1 MAVAA
6 DTSDI
11 LAPARAPAANRFR
24 LAVAP
29 SPMPMF
35 RLHLALLGAWTL
47 CGCSSVT
54 GFRGIP
60 LTGDSLYVSGVPPLR
75 QDAQYACG
83 PVCVAAVGM
92 HWGVPLIEFKTRCSA
107 APQDATGQELRA
119 LAEAIGLQAFV
130 YQGSPDDLRDNLR
143 RGRPMIVMITKPP
156 DPVLR
161 RTGVLG
167 ALALAISERVPHPPH
182 WVVVIGLLGDHAV
195 IVHDPAAGPI
205 QIKAAAFNK
214 WWAEQGNL
222 CVLIARK

>member
-1 MAVAA
+1 M
-6 DTSDI
+6 
-11 LAPARAPAANRFR
+11 
-24 LAVAP
+24 
-29 SPMPMF
+29 
-35 RLHLALLGAWTL
+35 
-47 CGCSSVT
+47 T

-92 HWGVPLIEFKTRCSA
+92 HWGVSLDEFKAKYPA
-107 APQDATGQELRA
+107 APQDTTGRDLRA
-119 LAEAIGLQAFV
+119 LVESLGLQAFV
-130 YQGSPDDLRDNLR
+130 FQGSLDDLRDNLR

-205 QIKAAAFNK
+205 QIKAAAFIK
-214 WWAEQGNL
+214 WWAAQKNL